1 MTNNKLI
8 YVVDDEKHI
17 RELLKNYLEKEGY
30 NVCTYND
37 GLQALNAFHI
47 HPCDMLIID
56 VMMPNMDGFSL
67 CKTIRS
73 VSDIPII
80 IISAKNDEIDRILG
94 LEFGSDDYIAKP
106 FSPRELVVRVRNMFR
121 RLNPL
126 PTPNNSPDILSYK
139 DIRIFQKNRSL
150 FINDDEIK
158 LTYKEF
164 ELLNLLLN
172 NLNIAFSREKI
183 IESIWGYD
191 YIGDTRQV
199 DDLVKRVR
207 KKLLLNNSEV
217 KIDTIW
223 GYGYKISK

>member
-1 MTNNKLI
+1 MSDSNLI

-30 NVCTYND
+30 DVCTYND
-37 GLQALNAFHI
+37 GLQALDAFHI
-47 HPCDMLIID
+47 QPCDMLIID

-67 CKTIRS
+67 CKNIRS
-73 VSDIPII
+73 ISNIPII
-80 IISAKNDEIDRILG
+80 IISAKKDEIDRILG

-121 RLNPL
+121 RLKPQPNPI
-126 PTPNNSPDILSYK
+126 NNSDILSYK
-139 DIRIFQKNRSL
+139 DIRIFQKNRTF
-150 FINDDEIK
+150 FINDEEIK

-164 ELLNLLLN
+164 ELINLMLN

-183 IESIWGYD
+183 IENIWGYD

-207 KKLLLNNSEV
+207 KKLLLNNSDL

>member
-1 MTNNKLI
+1 MNNKLI
-8 YVVDDEKHI
+8 YVVDDEEYI
-17 RELLKNYLEKEGY
+17 RELLKNYLEKEEY

-37 GLQALNAFHI
+37 GLEALNAFQI
-47 HPCDMLIID
+47 QPCDMLIID

-67 CKTIRS
+67 CKNIRS

-121 RLNPL
+121 RLSPIPTSINNPG
-126 PTPNNSPDILSYK
+126 IVSYK
-139 DIRIFQKNRSL
+139 DIRIFQKNRTL
-150 FINDDEIK
+150 FINDHEIK

-164 ELLNLLLN
+164 ELINLLLI

-199 DDLVKRVR
+199 DDLVKRIR

>member
-1 MTNNKLI
+1 MSNSNLI

-37 GLQALNAFHI
+37 GQQALDAFNMKQ
-47 HPCDMLIID
+47 CDMLIVD
-56 VMMPNMDGFSL
+56 VMMPNMDGLSL

-73 VSDIPII
+73 ISDIPII
-80 IISAKNDEIDRILG
+80 IISAKNDEVDRILG

-121 RLNPL
+121 RLK
-126 PTPNNSPDILSYK
+126 PTDTSTNNSDTLSYK
-139 DIRIFQKNRSL
+139 NVRIFQKNRSL
-150 FINDDEIK
+150 FVNDDEIK

-164 ELLNLLLN
+164 ELITLLLN

-183 IESIWGYD
+183 IEKIWGYD

-199 DDLVKRVR
+199 DDLIKRIR

-223 GYGYKISK
+223 GYGYKITK

>member
-67 CKTIRS
+67 CKSVRS

-126 PTPNNSPDILSYK
+126 PTPNNSLDILSYK

-164 ELLNLLLN
+164 ELINLLLN

-183 IESIWGYD
+183 IENIWGYD

-223 GYGYKISK
+223 GYGYKINK